1 MQVSVIETLLS
12 PSQRLHVCILI
23 KIVIIKENSKH
34 RWTIRIRKRQEPLVF
49 FSFLFPLFSMH
60 LPFVLSPASL
70 QHNEACA
77 EAGADPGFFLGGGAL
92 ISCSASTPINH
103 RFFLQNT
110 SCIRKPQGMR
120 TPCTLPWDPPLGG
133 SFSSCSEESPM
144 VPITLTPNN
153 TKTIERMTCHC
164 FLLPIRRDLTSSFYT
179 TLCRW

>member
-12 PSQRLHVCILI
+12 PSQRLHVRILI

-70 QHNEACA
+70 QYNEACA

-103 RFFLQNT
+103 SFFCRIPVVLENHR
-110 SCIRKPQGMR
+110 SSRGGGGDAHP
-120 TPCTLPWDPPLGG
+120 LHPPLRSAPGR
-133 SFSSCSEESPM
+133 
-144 VPITLTPNN
+144 VI
-153 TKTIERMTCHC
+153 
-164 FLLPIRRDLTSSFYT
+164 
-179 TLCRW
+179 